1 MKKNFLYA
9 AAMTLCM
16 SFAATAC
23 SDDNNDN
30 GGNTGG
36 SNVEEIDI
44 TAENASNWYAYMS
57 EVARLLNRDAS
68 DLYDYWNVEYNNSG
82 HSYAE
87 IFKNHNVSGSVRAA
101 DH

>member
-44 TAENASNWYAYMS
+44 TAENAF
-57 EVARLLNRDAS
+57 RLLPDRS
-68 DLYDYWNVEYNNSG
+68 PLC
-82 HSYAE
+82 
-87 IFKNHNVSGSVRAA
+87 AA
-101 DH
+101 DYRRLL